1 MITPAYAPTATERVL
16 PRMALDFTTAT
27 LDARV
32 TIARALNTATRVN
45 SSGYIEG
52 VNANLPRFDFSP
64 TSIGTCLGLLIEEAR
79 SNIILQSAD
88 LATTWTVLTAAVQAD
103 QTTAPDNT
111 LSADKIV
118 PDSAAALGG
127 SGVTQTVT
135 AVAGTYT
142 FSCFAKV
149 GEFNR
154 VRLLVRDNVVAGNNA
169 SVTVSL
175 VDGAITTAAAAAG
188 TFTGASA
195 TALPWALGFYRITL
209 TMTTT
214 GAISLRTRILV
225 DDSVATVGDGVKGIY
240 AWGAQLELGA
250 FATSY
255 IPTTT
260 TSLTR
265 NADAVSMTGTNFS
278 SWYNA
283 SEGTLVS
290 QSTFNGNSAAFQ
302 RYAMAVSD
310 GSSNNRITMTI
321 ASSTQTRAIISTG
334 GVLQADVYN
343 TVTSTFNTPIKAAIA
358 YKANDIAVCCN
369 AGVVQ
374 NDTSA
379 TIPTVNAAYIG
390 TAENGSGTVQL
401 NGVVAKIFYYP
412 QRLTNAELQSLTA

>member
-1 MITPAYAPTATERVL
+1 
-16 PRMALDFTTAT
+16 MALDFTTAT

-64 TSIGTCLGLLIEEAR
+64 TSVGSCLGLLIEEAR
-79 SNIILQSAD
+79 TNIILQSAD

-118 PDSAAALGG
+118 PDSAAALGA
-127 SGVTQTVT
+127 SGLTQTVT
-135 AVAGTYT
+135 AAAGTYT
-142 FSCFAKV
+142 FSCFAKI

-154 VRLLVRDNVVAGNNA
+154 VRLLVRDNAVAGNNA

-195 TALPWALGFYRITL
+195 TVRPWALGFYRITL

-214 GAISLRTRILV
+214 GAISLRARILV

-240 AWGAQLELGA
+240 AWGAQLEAGA

-265 NADAVSMTGTNFS
+265 NADVVSMTGTNFS
-278 SWYNA
+278 DWFNA
-283 SEGTLVS
+283 SEGTFSIRADLLDAGSLAKNPFGQVYGTATTTLFMGKRVAGGSAIDFQFFVRDTTTQAFITPLSALLASNTFYTGVS
-290 QSTFNGNSAAFQ
+290 AYKTNSFQAAC
-302 RYAMAVSD
+302 
-310 GSSNNRITMTI
+310 N
-321 ASSTQTRAIISTG
+321 
-334 GVLQADVYN
+334 
-343 TVTSTFNTPIKAAIA
+343 AIA
-358 YKANDIAVCCN
+358 
-369 AGVVQ
+369 GTP
-374 NDTSA
+374 DT
-379 TIPTVNAAYIG
+379 
-390 TAENGSGTVQL
+390 SGTVPTGLTVFNIGSSGTETAYL
-401 NGVVAKIFYYP
+401 NGHVSQVSYWP
-412 QRLTNAELQSLTA
+412 QRITNAEVQAFSKR